1 MHRQKLPADLSK
13 EVARVNALLE
23 EKDRLL
29 AAFHRIGQIILAS
42 LDLEQ
47 VLDNL
52 AKQVVEA
59 GIFRSLMVAL
69 VDEETQ
75 SVEVVR
81 SFVCMTA
88 EGVLVPGR
96 SIRSVSLTQNTEGL
110 RYALDDEN
118 ITAVTARTG
127 KMQIIKD
134 WNEQFGQRVDRS
146 AENCTTKAA
155 YFIPVKRGERVLA
168 VLATGSTPQQ
178 LEETLHRI
186 EVMQPLLD
194 QIAIALEHAR
204 LYKELQ
210 NSEAH
215 YRLLAEHVTD
225 VIWTMDLE
233 LHFTYVS
240 PSVRRMRGYT
250 AAEAQAQILE
260 EALTPDSCAKIR
272 QALLE
277 GKEWSEKFVLEL
289 EYRCKDGSAVWTET
303 ALTFM
308 RQDGK
313 GAILG
318 SSRDISERKRAE
330 RELEQQRLLVMRSD
344 RLRSLGERAAGIA
357 HELNQPLV
365 GVRGLAE
372 HLLLGQQRHWNLGE
386 KRMRE
391 KVVRIIEQA
400 DRMSHIIEHVR
411 MFACE
416 AGRRELHP
424 VDLNEVVCAGTGLLE
439 AQLRSRKLRLV
450 YDLGKELPT
459 VLANPFS
466 LEEVI
471 LNLLTNARDAVE
483 ERLQQEGRGDR
494 HVMVRTRADGE
505 GGVSLEVVDRGCGI
519 SPEVLARIFDPFF
532 TTKEPEK
539 GTGLGLSISRSIVEE
554 LGGTMGIESRP
565 GEGTTAR
572 VWLPAV
578 RPGSR
583 EHGDG
588 GKQAENPAG

>member
-1 MHRQKLPADLSK
+1 MRRQKLPADLSR

-23 EKDRLL
+23 ERERLL
-29 AAFHRIGQIILAS
+29 AAFHRIGQITLAS

-47 VLDNL
+47 ILDGL

-81 SFVCMTA
+81 CFVCMT
-88 EGVLVPGR
+88 EHGVVVPGQL
-96 SIRSVSLTQNTEGL
+96 IGSVYQKQNMKGL
-110 RYALDDEN
+110 RYALDDDN

-127 KMQIIKD
+127 EMQIIKGWD
-134 WNEQFGQRVDRS
+134 ERFDRRVDRNPES
-146 AENCTTKAA
+146 CANKVS

-168 VLATGSTPQQ
+168 VLATGSSPQEM
-178 LEETLHRI
+178 EETLHRI

-204 LYKELQ
+204 LYRKLQ
-210 NSEAH
+210 ESETH

-233 LHFTYVS
+233 LRFTYVS

-250 AAEAQAQILE
+250 AAEARAQTLE

-277 GKEWSEKFVLEL
+277 GKEWPEKLVLEL
-289 EYRCKDGSAVWTET
+289 EYLCKDGSTVWTET
-303 ALTFM
+303 ALTFV
-308 RQDGK
+308 RHGGK
-313 GAILG
+313 GPKGILG
-318 SSRDISERKRAE
+318 SSRDISERKKAE

-344 RLRSLGERAAGIA
+344 RLRALGERAAGIA

-372 HLLLGQQRHWNLGE
+372 HLLLGQQRNWNLGQQ
-386 KRMRE
+386 RMRE
-391 KVVRIIEQA
+391 KIVRIIEQA

-416 AGRRELHP
+416 VGRRQLRP

-439 AQLRSRKLRLV
+439 TQLRSRKLRLV
-450 YDLGKELPT
+450 YDLEEKLPA
-459 VLANPFS
+459 VLANPFA
-466 LEEVI
+466 LEEVV

-483 ERLQQEGRGDR
+483 ERLQQEGRADR
-494 HVMVRTRADGE
+494 CVRVRTRADGE
-505 GGVSLEVVDRGCGI
+505 EGVSLEVADRGCGI
-519 SPEVLARIFDPFF
+519 APEALERIFEPFF
-532 TTKEPEK
+532 TTKELEK
-539 GTGLGLSISRSIVEE
+539 GTGLGLPISRSIVEE
-554 LGGTMGIESRP
+554 LGGTIEIASRP
-565 GEGTTAR
+565 CEGTTAR

-578 RPGSR
+578 RPGNQ

-588 GKQAENPAG
+588 GE

>member
-1 MHRQKLPADLSK
+1 
-13 EVARVNALLE
+13 
-23 EKDRLL
+23 
-29 AAFHRIGQIILAS
+29 
-42 LDLEQ
+42 
-47 VLDNL
+47 
-52 AKQVVEA
+52 
-59 GIFRSLMVAL
+59 
-69 VDEETQ
+69 
-75 SVEVVR
+75 
-81 SFVCMTA
+81 
-88 EGVLVPGR
+88 
-96 SIRSVSLTQNTEGL
+96 
-110 RYALDDEN
+110 
-118 ITAVTARTG
+118 
-127 KMQIIKD
+127 
-134 WNEQFGQRVDRS
+134 
-146 AENCTTKAA
+146 
-155 YFIPVKRGERVLA
+155 
-168 VLATGSTPQQ
+168 

-204 LYKELQ
+204 LYRKLQ
-210 NSEAH
+210 ESEAH

-250 AAEAQAQILE
+250 AAEAQAQTLE

-272 QALLE
+272 QALPA
-277 GKEWSEKFVLEL
+277 GKEGAKKFVLEL
-289 EYRCKDGSAVWTET
+289 EYLCKDGSTVWTET

-308 RQDGK
+308 QQGGK
-313 GAILG
+313 GPQGILG
-318 SSRDISERKRAE
+318 SSRDITERKKAE

-372 HLLLGQQRHWNLGE
+372 HLLLGQQRNWNLGE

-391 KVVRIIEQA
+391 KIIRIIEQA

-416 AGRRELHP
+416 VGRRQLRP
-424 VDLNEVVCAGTGLLE
+424 VDLNEVVYAGTGLLE

-450 YDLGKELPT
+450 YDLEKELSA
-459 VLANPFS
+459 VLANPFA
-466 LEEVI
+466 LEEVV

-483 ERLQQEGRGDR
+483 ERLQQEGRADR
-494 HVMVRTRADGE
+494 CVRVRTRAAGAE
-505 GGVSLEVVDRGCGI
+505 GVSLEVVDRGCGI
-519 SPEVLARIFDPFF
+519 TPEVLEKVFDPFF
-532 TTKEPEK
+532 TTKELEK

-554 LGGTMGIESRP
+554 LGGIIEIASRP

-578 RPGSR
+578 RPAGQ

-588 GKQAENPAG
+588 GG

>member
-1 MHRQKLPADLSK
+1 VRRQKPPADLSR
-13 EVARVNALLE
+13 EVARVKALLE

-47 VLDNL
+47 ILDNL

-69 VDEETQ
+69 VDEKTQ

-81 SFVCMTA
+81 SFVCIS
-88 EGVLVPGR
+88 ENGVLVPGR
-96 SIRSVSLTQNTEGL
+96 SIRSVSLTQNTERL
-110 RYALDDEN
+110 RYALGDDN

-127 KMQIIKD
+127 EMQVIED
-134 WNEQFGQRVDRS
+134 WNERFGGDQS
-146 AENCTTKAA
+146 PENCATKAA
-155 YFIPVKRGERVLA
+155 YFIPVKRGEQVLA

-194 QIAIALEHAR
+194 QVAIALEHAR
-204 LYKELQ
+204 LYRKLQ
-210 NSEAH
+210 ESEAH

-225 VIWTMDLE
+225 VIWAMDLE

-250 AAEAQAQILE
+250 AAEAQAQTLE
-260 EALTPDSCAKIR
+260 EALTPDSCNRIR
-272 QALLE
+272 QALRE
-277 GKEWSEKFVLEL
+277 GKEGSEKLVLEL
-289 EYRCKDGSAVWTET
+289 EYTCKDGSTVWTET
-303 ALTFM
+303 ALTFV
-308 RQDGK
+308 RQG
-313 GAILG
+313 GEGPQGILG
-318 SSRDISERKRAE
+318 SSRDITERKKAE

-372 HLLLGQQRHWNLGE
+372 HLLLGQQRNWNLGQQ
-386 KRMRE
+386 RMRE
-391 KVVRIIEQA
+391 KILRIIEQA

-411 MFACE
+411 RFACE
-416 AGRRELHP
+416 AGRRQLRP
-424 VDLNEVVCAGTGLLE
+424 VDLNEVVGAGTGLLE

-450 YDLGKELPT
+450 YDLEEGLPA
-459 VLANPFS
+459 VLANPFA
-466 LEEVI
+466 LEEVV

-483 ERLQQEGRGDR
+483 ERLQQEGRADR
-494 HVMVRTRADGE
+494 RVVVRTRAAE
-505 GGVSLEVVDRGCGI
+505 QEGVSLEVEDRGCGI
-519 SPEVLARIFDPFF
+519 APEVRERIFEPFF
-532 TTKEPEK
+532 TTKELEK

-554 LGGTMGIESRP
+554 LGGTLEIASRP

-578 RPGSR
+578 RPGSQ
-583 EHGDG
+583 EQGDG
-588 GKQAENPAG
+588 GA